1 MNMIMVLIVLMTF
14 IMVLSKRITPLVN
27 SFAVQ
32 SLFLAVIIFLEA
44 VTTGLAGLYA
54 IAFLILTLKAVLIPK
69 MLKNVATRTKA
80 GEHLGLVINPMLSIV
95 CAVVLAYLGWIF
107 ARKIMGLTSIAD
119 ASALAVSLSVMLTG
133 LFIMVFRLKA
143 IAQVVGLLVMENG
156 IFLAAVALCGNMPFF
171 FEIAIFF
178 DIFVCVLILGIFVY
192 RINSLFTH
200 INLSKLNTLKG

>member
-32 SLFLAVIIFLEA
+32 SLFLAVIVFSEA

-54 IAFLILTLKAVLIPK
+54 IAFLILTLKAVFIPK

-95 CAVVLAYLGWIF
+95 CAVILAYLGWIF

-119 ASALAVSLSVMLTG
+119 ASALAVSLSIMLTG

-178 DIFVCVLILGIFVY
+178 DVFICVLILGIFVY

>member
-119 ASALAVSLSVMLTG
+119 ASALAVSLSVVLTG

-178 DIFVCVLILGIFVY
+178 DVFVCVLILGIFVY